1 MHGCVQKHHRG
12 VATQPPP
19 WGRKAADG
27 CLRQCGG
34 ASGSRHLILLVGH
47 EGVGEG
53 GRGAVPAVR
62 LPLSLAAAAL
72 LVLFSS
78 CASRCI
84 ATALGVHPLRSR
96 VSPRYSWAFIHWP
109 LPLLGPHLL
118 SSALVFSW
126 LCVCDSL
133 CCVPTPL
140 PSLPVYPEGRL
151 ALSSRVF
158 RAP

>member
-1 MHGCVQKHHRG
+1 MCSK
-12 VATQPPP
+12 TPP
-19 WGRKAADG
+19 WGGHATAPLGTEGCRMLPPSVRRRKWV
-27 CLRQCGG
+27 
-34 ASGSRHLILLVGH
+34 SSSILLVGH

-53 GRGAVPAVR
+53 GRGAGPAVR

-84 ATALGVHPLRSR
+84 ATALGVYPLRSR

-133 CCVPTPL
+133 CCVPIPL